1 MQNRGQNRKKE
12 EYFMNRHVCFY
23 VPQHVL
29 ENIARYRALEERG
42 DVSEIRRSIQI
53 SEAMRQS
60 RRQSAEESLIPS
72 VPGAHG
78 LQPGARGPTSQQAG
92 APGPTSLQPG
102 GSVAVAGVVTIPRPD
117 THARLIYDDHN
128 QFNFDVDD
136 VRNEGDPAILQENA
150 NLAYD
155 SLGAALK
162 FYRDLLGRDSLNNL
176 GLNLNANVN
185 YDVNYNN
192 AFWDGTRMVFGNGDN
207 VIFRDLTNDI
217 DVAGHELT
225 HGVTQYTA
233 GLLYTDQPGAMNEAT
248 SDIFGACIDAR
259 VQGQDAGEFNWL
271 IGEDIM
277 APGLFGEALRSMAN
291 PGTAYDN
298 PILGKD
304 PQPATM
310 AGYVPG
316 GNPHLNSGII
326 NRWFYLMAIDLGMD
340 AAARIW
346 YATLQNLWSTAQ
358 FADAAAVAA
367 AQARILARA
376 GTVPRR
382 APQTVRATATAQ
394 GII

>member
-1 MQNRGQNRKKE
+1 M
-12 EYFMNRHVCFY
+12 YRHVCFY
-23 VPQHVL
+23 VPQHML
-29 ENIARYRALEERG
+29 DNIAKYRALQGE
-42 DVSEIRRSIQI
+42 DVSEIRKSIQV
-53 SEAMRQS
+53 SEALRQN
-60 RRQSAEESLIPS
+60 RQQSAEASSISPEPE
-72 VPGAHG
+72 
-78 LQPGARGPTSQQAG
+78 
-92 APGPTSLQPG
+92 PGPHQPKSG
-102 GSVAVAGVVTIPRPD
+102 TRQSNSGRQPRASNAVAVADLTMSGSG
-117 THARLIYDDHN
+117 THARFIYDDQN
-128 QFNFDVDD
+128 QFNFDVVD
-136 VRNEGDPAILQENA
+136 VRNEDDPAVAQQNA

-155 SLGAALK
+155 ALGATLE
-162 FYRDLLGRDSLNNL
+162 FYHDVLGRNSIDNL

-185 YDVNYNN
+185 YRVNFDN

-207 VIFRDLTNDI
+207 VIFQDFTG
-217 DVAGHELT
+217 DVDVPGHELS

-233 GLLYTDQPGAMNEAT
+233 GLQYHDQPGALNEAT

-259 VQGQDAGEFNWL
+259 VHGLDAGTFNWL

-277 APGLFGEALRSMAN
+277 APGLYGEALRSMAY
-291 PGTAYDN
+291 PGSAYDN

-304 PQPATM
+304 PQPPTM

-316 GNPHLNSGII
+316 GDPHVNSGII

-340 AAARIW
+340 AAAKIW
-346 YATLQNLWSTAQ
+346 YATLQNLWPTSQ

-382 APQTVRATATAQ
+382 APQTVRGTAKAQ

>member
-1 MQNRGQNRKKE
+1 M
-12 EYFMNRHVCFY
+12 
-23 VPQHVL
+23 
-29 ENIARYRALEERG
+29 
-42 DVSEIRRSIQI
+42 S
-53 SEAMRQS
+53 
-60 RRQSAEESLIPS
+60 
-72 VPGAHG
+72 
-78 LQPGARGPTSQQAG
+78 
-92 APGPTSLQPG
+92 
-102 GSVAVAGVVTIPRPD
+102 GSG
-117 THARLIYDDHN
+117 THARFIYDDQN
-128 QFNFDVDD
+128 QFNFDVVD
-136 VRNEGDPAILQENA
+136 VRNEDDPAVAQQNA

-155 SLGAALK
+155 ALGATLE
-162 FYRDLLGRDSLNNL
+162 FYHDVLGRNSIDNL

-185 YDVNYNN
+185 YRANFDN

-207 VIFRDLTNDI
+207 VIFQDFTG
-217 DVAGHELT
+217 DVDVPGHELS

-233 GLLYTDQPGAMNEAT
+233 GLQYHDQPGALNEAT

-259 VQGQDAGEFNWL
+259 VHGLDAGTFNWL

-277 APGLFGEALRSMAN
+277 APGLYGEALRSMAY
-291 PGTAYDN
+291 PGSAYDN

-304 PQPATM
+304 PQPPTM

-316 GNPHLNSGII
+316 GDPHVNSGII

-340 AAARIW
+340 AAAKIW
-346 YATLQNLWSTAQ
+346 YATLQNLWPISQ

-382 APQTVRATATAQ
+382 APQTVRGTAKAQ